1 MTKTKKNSKHLYPQT
16 NFYEYVNNDW
26 IHSHQIQTKKTPYI
40 TNFKIVSDKIDK
52 ELQHL
57 IMNKLI
63 KNNKNINNLFHS
75 YIHNDEFIITNYIYL
90 LINEVRDIFKL
101 DFHKGIY
108 KLMAWGHEKNIHQ
121 LLSIN
126 INNDEKDCSKYS
138 LYIQESGIITINEPN
153 NFTENDKNSKE
164 FMKKYKKLLNDLFS
178 CIFGENHEYNL
189 QIIIDIQKE
198 MCKYVYPPSM
208 DRNTDKTY
216 NVFNNHTDKNISLHL
231 NELAPQLGLK
241 RVPNM
246 FIVENPEFTKH
257 AMNLMQKHWKDLLVY
272 YIYNILL
279 LASNFHNKLFIIF
292 QNYSRID
299 KNVKVSTKEERAISL
314 VSNIMNTT
322 VNKLYLKYY
331 ENKKE
336 IHLTKYIMKQLL
348 STFVENLKKN
358 NWLSSSTIKSALEK
372 CRNLKVYIGTK
383 PNWIEDPNIIF
394 SDNIF
399 ENVEKYFSWKNKYFI
414 EHFYQKTP
422 NTSVWNRWN
431 SFNTYT
437 VNAFYNCNKNEIVI
451 PNGILQPPFVN
462 THKSIYYNL
471 SSIGTIIAHEISHG
485 FDNHGSLFDKD
496 GNYNKWWKSE
506 DYVKYQTIQNNI
518 KSYYLETAKHDKFK
532 VRENLTLGEN
542 IADISGFQLAEQ
554 TLIQELVENKIYGLD
569 QKKYLEEFY
578 VNYAKLWKTVIHPNI
593 LKKLYVY
600 DVHSYAKYRV
610 NCTLLLSKRFRNIYN
625 LNENNSTITIF

>member
-1 MTKTKKNSKHLYPQT
+1 MTKTKKNKKQLYPQT
-16 NFYEYVNNDW
+16 DFYSYVNNDW
-26 IHSHQIQTKKTPYI
+26 IKSHQTRTKKDPYI
-40 TNFKIVSDKIDK
+40 TNFKILNDKIDN
-52 ELQHL
+52 ELKHL
-57 IMNKLI
+57 ILNKLI
-63 KNNKNINNLFHS
+63 KNNKNINNLFNS
-75 YIHNDEFIITNYIYL
+75 YIHNDDCIITNYIYL

-101 DFHKGIY
+101 DFDEGIY
-108 KLMAWGHEKNIHQ
+108 KLIGWGHEKNIYQ
-121 LLSIN
+121 LLSVRIN
-126 INNDEKDCSKYS
+126 EDEKDCSKYS

-153 NFTENDKNSKE
+153 NFTENDKNSRE

-178 CIFGENHEYNL
+178 CIFGEKHEYNL
-189 QIIIDIQKE
+189 QFIIDIQKE

-231 NELAPQLGLK
+231 NELANHIGFK
-241 RVPNM
+241 KTPNM
-246 FIVENPEFTKH
+246 VIVENPEFTKH
-257 AMNLMQKHWKDLLVY
+257 AMILMKKHWKDLLVY
-272 YIYNILL
+272 YIYNILI
-279 LASNFHNKLFIIF
+279 LASNFHNKLFAIF
-292 QNYSRID
+292 QNYVVID
-299 KNVKVSTKEERAISL
+299 KNVKVPSKEERAINM

-322 VNKLYLKYY
+322 VNKLYLKSY

-336 IHLTKYIMKQLL
+336 IRLTKIIMKQLL
-348 STFVENLKKN
+348 TTFVENLKKN
-358 NWLSSSTIKSALEK
+358 NWLSSITIKKALEK
-372 CRNLKVYIGTK
+372 CSHLKVYIGSK
-383 PNWIEDPNIIF
+383 PNWIADPIIIF

-399 ENVEKYFSWKNKYFI
+399 ENVEKYISWKNNYFI
-414 EHFYQKTP
+414 ENFYHKTP
-422 NTSVWNRWN
+422 NTTVWNRWN
-431 SFNTYT
+431 NFNTYT
-437 VNAFYNCNKNEIVI
+437 VNALYNSNKNEIVI

-485 FDNHGSLFDKD
+485 FDNHGSLYDKY
-496 GNYNKWWKSE
+496 GNYNRWWKPE

-518 KSYYLETAKHDKFK
+518 KAFYLETAKHDKFK

-554 TLIQELVENKIYGLD
+554 TLIRILIENKIYGSD

-578 VNYAKLWKTVIHPNI
+578 TNYAKIWRTVIHPKI

-610 NCTLLLSKRFRNIYN
+610 NCTLLLSSHFKNIYN
-625 LNENNSTITIF
+625 LNNNVNITIF